1 MKKKIITALS
11 AGSVAF
17 LSVAQTVNAQCV
29 GQFCPPPDS
38 PVFNVVAGTGF
49 AQNFSSLL
57 SFVLR
62 LVLGIAAL
70 LVFFYL
76 ILGGIEYITSGGEK
90 GKTEAARNKI
100 TSAVIGLIIL
110 AASWAILQL
119 ALTFLGFTNLND
131 ALNSVRTIN

>member
-17 LSVAQTVNAQCV
+17 LSVAQTVNAQCF
-29 GQFCPPPDS
+29 GSSCPS

-49 AQNFSSLL
+49 AQNFSTLL

-90 GKTEAARNKI
+90 AKTEAARNKI